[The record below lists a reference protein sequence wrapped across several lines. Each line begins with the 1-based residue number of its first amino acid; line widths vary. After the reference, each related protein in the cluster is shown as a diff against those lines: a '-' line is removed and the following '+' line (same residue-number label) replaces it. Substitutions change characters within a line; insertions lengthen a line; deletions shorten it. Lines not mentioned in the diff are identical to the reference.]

1 MRNTALTQF
10 TVPLLT
16 IITAAIIFHACQEAA
31 GPGKTA
37 PQSKTPA
44 NNTPVNATGSA
55 NSSANFVA
63 ASNAVTPA
71 VVHIKTR
78 YDNPSAAVNPIE
90 RIFGRG
96 GSVPVAGSGS
106 GVAISA
112 DGYIATNNHV
122 VENASNLEVIFPD
135 RRSFTAELVGRDPNT
150 DLALLKV
157 KASGLPVVKM
167 GNSDQVQVGEWV
179 LAVGYPYSLN
189 TTVTAGIVSAKGRSI
204 GIVNRPSPE
213 NYAQGDS
220 PRPIQPSNPLFKP
233 MPPLTP
239 VIAAGRW

>member
-1 MRNTALTQF
+1 MRNTARTRF
-10 TVPLLT
+10 TVSLLT
-16 IITAAIIFHACQEAA
+16 TIAAAVIFHACQDGA

-37 PQSKTPA
+37 PQSKTPV
-44 NNTPVNATGSA
+44 NNTPVNTTGSA
-55 NSSANFVA
+55 NSSANFIA

-71 VVHIKTR
+71 VVHIKTK
-78 YDNPSAAVNPIE
+78 YNNPSTSADPIE

-106 GVAISA
+106 GVTISA

-122 VENASNLEVIFPD
+122 VENASGIEVIFPD

-167 GNSDQVQVGEWV
+167 GNSDNLQVGEWV

-204 GIVNRPSPE
+204 GLINQTSTEGYCTRRV
-213 NYAQGDS
+213 
-220 PRPIQPSNPLFKP
+220 
-233 MPPLTP
+233 
-239 VIAAGRW
+239 AAGQYSHRILYTNGCRHQPR